1 MITWWNALTIEA
13 QIFACMAI
21 PATLILLIQ
30 TVLMLLGIGDD
41 NGDGVFGEGS
51 PFEGGGHEISDAV
64 EGVFGENFNP
74 GDHDISGLEGLR
86 ILSVRGIIAFFVV
99 FGWMG
104 VALSGAGLKLAV
116 NLLISFAAGFI
127 TMVLIA
133 LLMKWVMKLQSNGT
147 MDIRN
152 ALGCAGRIYLTVP
165 EMRRG
170 QGKVN
175 VTVQGQLREFEC
187 VTDMDNPI
195 PTGAEVT
202 VIGISGG
209 DTLIVTKNNYII

>member
-30 TVLMLLGIGDD
+30 TVLMLLGIGDEG
-41 NGDGVFGEGS
+41 GDGVFGEGS
-51 PFEGGGHEISDAV
+51 PFEVNGHEISDAV

-74 GDHDISGLEGLR
+74 GDHDISGLDGLR

-116 NLLISFAAGFI
+116 NILISFAAGFI

-133 LLMKWVMKLQSNGT
+133 LLMRWVMRLQSNGT

-152 ALGCAGRIYLTVP
+152 ALGCGGRIYLTVP

-187 VTDMDNPI
+187 VTDMENPI

-209 DTLIVTKNNYII
+209 DTLVVTKK